1 MLLAAGNLLGLVVA
15 AIALVS
21 LAGSRSHPLQRT
33 LIALR
38 FRDYLGRATT
48 VTIDVDG
55 VRFENDLASSLV
67 PWSSV
72 DRVRWNSRTVA
83 IFHGRSL
90 ARLRPLLGVRLAGGP
105 GRARRLRDIPH
116 PSPGLTHPACPP
128 FSERSSEPEL
138 VDLEDPVRVVDH
150 EGLAPQLERGARVRD
165 PEGDE
170 VADGRPTPRP
180 PAR

>member
-1 MLLAAGNLLGLVVA
+1 VTTGRSAATATHAGAPFVLRFTTTAQASADAHALARPGQARFDLVVDAVALGISVVLLAAGNLLGLVVA

-21 LAGSRSHPLQRT
+21 LAGSRSHPLQRM

-83 IFHGRSL
+83 FFHGRSL
-90 ARLRPLLGVRLAGGP
+90 LGYV
-105 GRARRLRDIPH
+105 
-116 PSPGLTHPACPP
+116 PSSAFASPAAQA
-128 FSERSSEPEL
+128 EL
-138 VDLEDPVRVVDH
+138 VAFATSRIR
-150 EGLAPQLERGARVRD
+150 ATA
-165 PEGDE
+165 
-170 VADGRPTPRP
+170 
-180 PAR
+180 